1 MGVKQDNLG
10 RALSVQKYLAERKF
24 STIVNIGGRGLDG
37 ILFLE
42 NFPELR
48 GVCPVTGSEDKGVDN
63 V

>member
-1 MGVKQDNLG
+1 MGVRYDNLW

-24 STIVNIGGRGLDG
+24 STIVEIGGRGLDG

-48 GVCPVTGSEDKGVDN
+48 KR
-63 V
+63 